1 MSTSEALR
9 DRLMDELKT
18 AMKTGDKGKVSAVR
32 LIQAAMKEKDIEAR
46 GAGRGQASEEEMLSV
61 MQKMIKQRQESSTI
75 YSANGRP
82 ELAEIENGEIA
93 VISSFLPKQLSE
105 ADIAAAIAAAIAEAG
120 ATSMKDMG
128 KVVGVLKAKYAGQ
141 MDFAKASGLVK
152 AALSA

>member
-1 MSTSEALR
+1 MSTSQALR
-9 DRLMDELKT
+9 DRLMDELKA
-18 AMKTGDKGKVSAVR
+18 AMKTGDKGKVAAVR

-61 MQKMIKQRQESSTI
+61 MQKMIKQRQESAAI
-75 YSANGRP
+75 YAANARP

-105 ADIAAAIAAAIAEAG
+105 ADIASAIAAAIAEAG

-128 KVVGVLKAKYAGQ
+128 KVVAVLKGKYAGQ

-152 AALSA
+152 AALSG